1 MSKADTFANN
11 KKAFHNYHILET
23 FEAGIVLV
31 GTEVKSIR
39 EGHVDIKE
47 AYVRIDTGEAYL
59 VGAHVLPYSHGNQQN
74 HTPVRNRKL
83 LLHKREIERLVGKT
97 QEKGLTLVPIRLYL
111 KGGRIK
117 LEIGLGRGKHLHDK
131 RDDLKKKEAN
141 REMQRALKADRE

>member
-1 MSKADTFANN
+1 MSKADTVANN

-23 FEAGIVLV
+23 FEAGIVLL

-39 EGHVDIKE
+39 QGHVDIKE
-47 AYVRIDTGEAYL
+47 AYVRIDDGQAYL

-83 LLHKREIERLVGKT
+83 LLHKREIERLIGKT
-97 QEKGLTLVPIRLYL
+97 QEKGLTLVPTRLYL

-117 LEIGLGRGKHLHDK
+117 LEVGLGRGKHLHDK

-141 REMQRALKADRE
+141 REMQRALKADQT